1 MIIKNASVYT
11 QEHKFVL
18 QDIVIR
24 GERIVQD
31 TSLLPDEEIIDA
43 AGLLALPGLVDIHLH
58 GAVGCDLCDA
68 SQTSIAKIA
77 DFEAKNGVLAI
88 CPATMTYD
96 EDTLSRVMET
106 AAAHKNGSGSDLVG
120 INMEG
125 PFISAQ
131 KIGAQNPRYLHA
143 PDINMFSRLQMRAN
157 GLIKLLD
164 IAPEEPGALDF
175 IKTVSKSV
183 RVSLAHTCADY
194 ETAKTAFKCG
204 ASHITHLYNAM
215 PPIGHREPGPIAAAL
230 EENAYVELIADSI
243 HVHPAMVRFTFKT
256 FGADRIVLISD
267 SMMACGL
274 PNGQYALGGQSV
286 TVKDFRCTLTDSP
299 ETIAGS
305 ATCLF
310 DCMRRAVTDM
320 GIPLET
326 AIRAAAENPAKCIG
340 VDNDYG
346 SLSIGKFGNVVLTD
360 SDLNI
365 RCVIQKGHIISN
377 GCYNISQKH

>member
-11 QEHKFVL
+11 PEHKFER

-24 GERIVQD
+24 SERIVQD
-31 TSLLPDEEIIDA
+31 ISPLPDEEIIDA
-43 AGLLALPGLVDIHLH
+43 SGLLALPGLVDIHLH
-58 GAVGCDLCDA
+58 GAVGHDFCDA
-68 SQTSIAKIA
+68 DETSIAKIA
-77 DFEAKNGVLAI
+77 DFEAKNGILAI

-96 EDTLSRVMET
+96 ENTLCRIMET
-106 AAAHKNGSGSDLVG
+106 AAAHKNSFGSDLVG

-131 KIGAQNPRYLHA
+131 KMGAQNPRYLHA
-143 PDINMFSRLQMRAN
+143 PDINMFYRLQKRAN

-164 IAPEEPGALDF
+164 IAPEESGAMDF
-175 IKTVSKSV
+175 IKTASKNV
-183 RVSLAHTCADY
+183 RISLAHTCTDY
-194 ETAKTAFKCG
+194 ETAKAAFKNG

-215 PPIGHREPGPIAAAL
+215 PPIGHREPGPIVAAL
-230 EENAYVELIADSI
+230 EENAHVELIADGI
-243 HVHPAMVRFTFKT
+243 HVHPAMVRFTFNT
-256 FGADRIVLISD
+256 FGADRVVLISD

-274 PNGQYALGGQSV
+274 PNGQYALGGQAV

-299 ETIAGS
+299 DTIAGS

-326 AIRAAAENPAKCIG
+326 AIRAATENPAKCIG
-340 VDNDYG
+340 VENDYG

-360 SDLNI
+360 SDLHI
-365 RCVIQKGHIISN
+365 RYVIQKGDIISK
-377 GCYNISQKH
+377 IV

>member
-11 QEHKFVL
+11 PEHKFER

-24 GERIVQD
+24 SERIVQD
-31 TSLLPDEEIIDA
+31 ISPLPDEEIIDA
-43 AGLLALPGLVDIHLH
+43 SGLLALPGLVDIHLH
-58 GAVGCDLCDA
+58 GAVGHDFCDA
-68 SQTSIAKIA
+68 DETSIAKIA
-77 DFEAKNGVLAI
+77 DFEAKNGILAI

-96 EDTLSRVMET
+96 ENTLCRIMET
-106 AAAHKNGSGSDLVG
+106 AAAHKNGFGSDLVG

-131 KIGAQNPRYLHA
+131 KMGAQNPRYLHA
-143 PDINMFSRLQMRAN
+143 PDINMFYRLQKRAN

-164 IAPEEPGALDF
+164 IAPEESGAMDF
-175 IKTVSKSV
+175 IKTASKNV
-183 RVSLAHTCADY
+183 RISLAHTCTDY
-194 ETAKTAFKCG
+194 ETAKAAFKNG

-215 PPIGHREPGPIAAAL
+215 PPIGHREPGPIVAAL
-230 EENAYVELIADSI
+230 EENAHVELIADGI
-243 HVHPAMVRFTFKT
+243 HVHPAMVRFTFNT
-256 FGADRIVLISD
+256 FGADRVVLISD

-274 PNGQYALGGQSV
+274 PNGQYALGGQAV

-299 ETIAGS
+299 DTIAGS

-326 AIRAAAENPAKCIG
+326 AIRAATENPAKCIG
-340 VDNDYG
+340 VENDYG

-360 SDLNI
+360 SDLHI
-365 RCVIQKGHIISN
+365 RYVIQKGYIISK
-377 GCYNISQKH
+377 IV

>member
-11 QEHKFVL
+11 PEHKFER

-24 GERIVQD
+24 NERIVQD
-31 TSLLPDEEIIDA
+31 ISLLPDEQIIDA
-43 AGLLALPGLVDIHLH
+43 TGLLALPGLVDIHLH

-68 SQTSIAKIA
+68 SETSIAKIA
-77 DFEAKNGVLAI
+77 DYEAKNGILAI

-96 EDTLSRVMET
+96 EDTLCSIME
-106 AAAHKNGSGSDLVG
+106 AVAAHKNGSGSDLVG

-131 KIGAQNPRYLHA
+131 RIGAQNPRFLHT
-143 PDINMFSRLQMRAN
+143 PDINMFYRLQKRAN

-164 IAPEEPGALDF
+164 IAPEEPGAMDF
-175 IKTVSKSV
+175 IKTVSENV
-183 RVSLAHTCADY
+183 RISLAHTCTDY
-194 ETAKTAFKCG
+194 ETAKAAFKNG
-204 ASHITHLYNAM
+204 ASHMTHLYNAM
-215 PPIGHREPGPIAAAL
+215 PPIGHREPGPIVAAL
-230 EENAYVELIADSI
+230 EENAHVELIADGI
-243 HVHPAMVRFTFKT
+243 HVHPAMVRFTFNT
-256 FGADRIVLISD
+256 FGADRVVLISD

-274 PNGQYALGGQSV
+274 PNGQYALGGQAV

-299 ETIAGS
+299 DTIAGS

-326 AIRAAAENPAKCIG
+326 AIRAATVNPAKCIG

-346 SLSIGKFGNVVLTD
+346 SLAIGKFGNVVLTD
-360 SDLNI
+360 SDLHI
-365 RCVIQKGHIISN
+365 RYVIQKGYVISSN
-377 GCYNISQKH
+377 

>member
-11 QEHKFVL
+11 PEHKFER

-24 GERIVQD
+24 SERIVQD
-31 TSLLPDEEIIDA
+31 ISPLPDEEIIDA
-43 AGLLALPGLVDIHLH
+43 SGLLALPGLVDIHLH
-58 GAVGCDLCDA
+58 GAVGHDFCDA
-68 SQTSIAKIA
+68 DETSIAKIA
-77 DFEAKNGVLAI
+77 DFEAKNGILAI

-96 EDTLSRVMET
+96 ENTLCRIMET
-106 AAAHKNGSGSDLVG
+106 AAAHKNGFGSDLVG

-131 KIGAQNPRYLHA
+131 KMGAQNPRYLHA
-143 PDINMFSRLQMRAN
+143 PDINMFYRLQKRAN

-164 IAPEEPGALDF
+164 IAPEESGAMDF
-175 IKTVSKSV
+175 IKTASKNV
-183 RVSLAHTCADY
+183 RISLAHTCADY
-194 ETAKTAFKCG
+194 ETAKAAFRSG
-204 ASHITHLYNAM
+204 ASHMTHLYNAM
-215 PPIGHREPGPIAAAL
+215 PPIGHRAPGPIVAAL
-230 EENAYVELIADSI
+230 EENARVELIADGI
-243 HVHPAMVRFTFKT
+243 HVHPAMVRFTFNI
-256 FGADRIVLISD
+256 FGADRVVLISD

-274 PNGQYALGGQSV
+274 PNGQYALGGQAV

-320 GIPLET
+320 GIPLEA
-326 AIRAAAENPAKCIG
+326 AIRAATENPAKCIG
-340 VDNDYG
+340 VENDYG

-360 SDLNI
+360 SDLHI
-365 RCVIQKGHIISN
+365 RYVIQKGYIISK
-377 GCYNISQKH
+377 IV